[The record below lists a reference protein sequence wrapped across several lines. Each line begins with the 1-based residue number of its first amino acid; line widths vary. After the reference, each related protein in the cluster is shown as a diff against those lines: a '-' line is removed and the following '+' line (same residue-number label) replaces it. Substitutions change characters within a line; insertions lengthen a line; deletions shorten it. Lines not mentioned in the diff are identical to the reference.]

1 MSQEFDFYTEI
12 LTEFCT
18 LENNPKLTEAWKIQS
33 IIKLMDLAKE
43 INDGKQFIQTGLL
56 VIMQLATGKY
66 CDDIETYSRN
76 LKELL
81 KHEREYVI
89 SALKAELN

>member
-66 CDDIETYSRN
+66 CDDIECYSRN
-76 LKELL
+76 LNELL
-81 KHEREYVI
+81 ENERNFI
-89 SALKAELN
+89 IDTLKTEFN